1 MSKLPYFI
9 TEESPQRLR
18 NLLIK
23 NPFLPT
29 LYENIRTKRALNYSI
44 KSLDDDDPLADFI
57 VLELSR
63 HELVEK
69 VGDKF
74 EVKYSRIVPPRHW
87 KPFEHRSYIENVLSY
102 TRDLVMKEPEKK
114 VTFGNWVGAASLEDF
129 LAFGEKQLSNGDSLI
144 DKPDGP
150 IKFQFTF
157 ILTEIS
163 CQDEENP

>member
-1 MSKLPYFI
+1 MSNLPYFI

-18 NLLIK
+18 NLLIR
-23 NPFLPT
+23 NPFLPM
-29 LYENIRTKRALNYSI
+29 LYENIRTHRALNHSI
-44 KSLDDDDPLADFI
+44 RALDEDDPLADFI
-57 VLELSR
+57 VMELQK

-87 KPFEHRSYIENVLSY
+87 KPLEHRSYIENVLSY
-102 TRDLVMKEPEKK
+102 TKDLVVKEPEKK
-114 VTFGNWVGAASLEDF
+114 VTFGNWTGAMSLEDF
-129 LAFGEKQLSNGDSLI
+129 LAFGEKQIANGDSLT

-157 ILTEIS
+157 ILKEI
-163 CQDEENP
+163 